1 MQSAIALPM
10 QESFSSSLTR
20 VVKIQEKW
28 VVEMNTVVHYTD
40 RSLSQ
45 KKAKPNKS
53 QNPPKNQC

>member
-20 VVKIQEKW
+20 LVKIQEKW
-28 VVEMNTVVHYTD
+28 AVEMSTVVHNTD

-45 KKAKPNKS
+45 KAAKPNKS
-53 QNPPKNQC
+53 QNPPKNQR